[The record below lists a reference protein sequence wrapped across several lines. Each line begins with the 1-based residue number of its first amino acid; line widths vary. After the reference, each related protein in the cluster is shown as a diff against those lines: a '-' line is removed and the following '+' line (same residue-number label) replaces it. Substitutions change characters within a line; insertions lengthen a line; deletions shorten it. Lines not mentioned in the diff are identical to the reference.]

1 MADAFYNI
9 ARKALFEGTLD
20 LDNDTLMVMLIDTAT
35 YTFDAG
41 DDYVDDGTANDPASA
56 ELTGGGYARQT
67 LAGKTVTEPD
77 STKARFDA
85 TTDTTFASL
94 GPCTP
99 GTADAAILFKDSG
112 SDGENMLIAY
122 FDTEFPIVTNG
133 SDVVIEWNASGLFE
147 LS

>member
-9 ARKALFEGTLD
+9 AREALFNGTLD
-20 LDNDTLMVMLIDTAT
+20 LDNDTLKVMLIDTAT
-35 YTFDAG
+35 YTFDEG
-41 DDYVDDGTANDPASA
+41 DDYVDDGTASDPASA
-56 ELTGGGYARQT
+56 ELTGGDYARRP
-67 LAGKTVTEPD
+67 LEGGTVNEPD

-85 TTDTTFASL
+85 TDTTFASL

-99 GTADAAILFKDSG
+99 GTADAAIVFKDSG
-112 SDGENMLIAY
+112 SDGESMLIAY
-122 FDTEFPIVTNG
+122 FDTGFPIVTNG